1 MTESPLETRLLALR
15 DVIVAPKEDDGT
27 PATLA
32 ALMPCEPAI
41 GQVAVAAWA
50 DSDGGELVELVRLD
64 DGARVDDPV
73 ALRESL
79 TLLAMVETV
88 EELAS
93 FAELPGLDA
102 ELRAFGGDGV
112 LDAAASG
119 DAAGAGETDED
130 PAAVLVRARSRALEA
145 LDQLRAL
152 EPGDDPRMARPQLL
166 DELGGA
172 LRELE
177 KRWEQLEQA
186 AELWSDAWLERHER
200 DEASVELVQS
210 LWRSLSIARRGP
222 LAGKVAS
229 ALHEGREA
237 GVAMA
242 AAVAGSS
249 HG

>member
-1 MTESPLETRLLALR
+1 MHRVQEPTLQTRLLALR
-15 DVIVAPKEDDGT
+15 DVIVAPREDDGT
-27 PATLA
+27 AATLV

-41 GQVAVAAWA
+41 GEVAVVAWS

-93 FAELPGLDA
+93 FDELAALDA
-102 ELRAFGGDGV
+102 DLRAFPGDDAVELGEPLTHARTRA
-112 LDAAASG
+112 LDA
-119 DAAGAGETDED
+119 
-130 PAAVLVRARSRALEA
+130 
-145 LDQLRAL
+145 LDRLRAL
-152 EPGDDPRMARPQLL
+152 EPVDDHPRMARPQLL

-186 AELWSDAWLERHER
+186 AELWSDAWLQAHGR
-200 DEASVELVQS
+200 DEASVALVQS
-210 LWRSLSIARRGP
+210 LWRTMSVARRGP
-222 LAGKVAS
+222 LAGKVAT

-242 AAVAGSS
+242 AAVAGTQP
-249 HG
+249 G

>member
-1 MTESPLETRLLALR
+1 MTETTLETRLLALR
-15 DVIVAPKEDDGT
+15 DTIVAPTEDDGT
-27 PATLA
+27 PATLT

-41 GQVAVAAWA
+41 GEVAVVAWS

-88 EELAS
+88 EDLAS
-93 FAELPGLDA
+93 FPLLPQLDA
-102 ELRAFGGDGV
+102 DLRAFEIDPET
-112 LDAAASG
+112 G
-119 DAAGAGETDED
+119 DA
-130 PAAVLVRARSRALEA
+130 LSHARTRALEA
-145 LDQLRAL
+145 LDALRAL
-152 EPGDDPRMARPQLL
+152 EPGDVPRMARPQLL

-200 DEASVELVQS
+200 DAASVELVQS
-210 LWRSLSIARRGP
+210 LWRTMSGARRGP
-222 LAGKVAS
+222 LAGKVAT

-242 AAVAGSS
+242 AALSGTS

>member
-1 MTESPLETRLLALR
+1 MHPVQEPTLDTRLLALR
-15 DVIVAPKEDDGT
+15 DSIVAPREDDGT
-27 PATLA
+27 AATLV

-41 GQVAVAAWA
+41 GEVAVVAWA
-50 DSDGGELVELVRLD
+50 DSDGGELVELVRLA
-64 DGARVDDPV
+64 DGGRVDDPV

-93 FAELPGLDA
+93 FDELAALDA
-102 ELRAFGGDGV
+102 ELRAF
-112 LDAAASG
+112 
-119 DAAGAGETDED
+119 AGAGEDE
-130 PAAVLVRARSRALEA
+130 AGEQLVRARARALEA
-145 LDQLRAL
+145 LDRLRAL
-152 EPGDDPRMARPQLL
+152 EPGDEPRMARPQLL

-186 AELWSDAWLERHER
+186 AELWSDAYLDQHGR
-200 DEASVELVQS
+200 DEESVALVQS
-210 LWRSLSIARRGP
+210 LWRTMSVARRGP
-222 LAGKVAS
+222 LAGKVAT

-242 AAVAGSS
+242 AAVAGAQP
-249 HG
+249 G

>member
-1 MTESPLETRLLALR
+1 MRVVQEPTLDTRLLALR
-15 DVIVAPKEDDGT
+15 DVIVAPREEDGT
-27 PATLA
+27 AATLV

-41 GQVAVAAWA
+41 GEVAVVAWT

-64 DGARVDDPV
+64 GGARVDDPV

-93 FAELPGLDA
+93 FGDLEALETA
-102 ELRAFGGDGV
+102 LRAFTSTDGIELDETFLRAHARA
-112 LDAAASG
+112 LDAI
-119 DAAGAGETDED
+119 AG
-130 PAAVLVRARSRALEA
+130 
-145 LDQLRAL
+145 LRAL
-152 EPGDDPRMARPQLL
+152 EPSDEPRMARPQLL
-166 DELGGA
+166 DQLGGA

-177 KRWEQLEQA
+177 QQWERLEQA
-186 AELWSDAWLERHER
+186 AELWSDAYLEANGR
-200 DEASVELVQS
+200 DDASVELVQS
-210 LWRSLSIARRGP
+210 LWRTLSIARRGP
-222 LAGKVAS
+222 LAGKVAT

-242 AAVAGSS
+242 AAVAGTS

>member
-1 MTESPLETRLLALR
+1 MTSVWYRDAMTQTPLATRLLTLR

-27 PATLA
+27 PASLV

-41 GQVAVAAWA
+41 GPVAVAAWS

-93 FAELPGLDA
+93 FGQLAQLDTD
-102 ELRAFGGDGV
+102 LRAFQIDGV
-112 LDAAASG
+112 ADVGAALEP
-119 DAAGAGETDED
+119 AGAL
-130 PAAVLVRARSRALEA
+130 AHARTRALEA
-145 LDQLRAL
+145 LDALRAL
-152 EPGDDPRMARPQLL
+152 EPGDEPRMARPQLL

-186 AELWSDAWLERHER
+186 AELWSDAWLDLHER
-200 DEASVELVQS
+200 DEASVDLVQS
-210 LWRSLSIARRGP
+210 LWRTMSVARRGP
-222 LAGKVAS
+222 LAGKVAT

>member
-1 MTESPLETRLLALR
+1 MHAVQEPTLDTRLLALR
-15 DVIVAPKEDDGT
+15 DTIVAPREDDGT
-27 PATLA
+27 AATLV

-41 GQVAVAAWA
+41 GEVAVVAWA
-50 DSDGGELVELVRLD
+50 DSQGGELVELVRLD
-64 DGARVDDPV
+64 DGARVDDAV

-93 FAELPGLDA
+93 FTHLTELDA
-102 ELRAFGGDGV
+102 ELRAFPGVDGIELGDP
-112 LDAAASG
+112 LS
-119 DAAGAGETDED
+119 
-130 PAAVLVRARSRALEA
+130 RARTRALEA

-152 EPGDDPRMARPQLL
+152 EPGEEPRMARPQLL
-166 DELGGA
+166 DALGGA

-186 AELWSDAWLERHER
+186 AELWSDAYLERHGR
-200 DEASVELVQS
+200 DDASVELVQS
-210 LWRSLSIARRGP
+210 LWRTMSVSRRGP
-222 LAGKVAS
+222 LAGKVAT

-242 AAVAGSS
+242 AAVADTHAG
-249 HG
+249 